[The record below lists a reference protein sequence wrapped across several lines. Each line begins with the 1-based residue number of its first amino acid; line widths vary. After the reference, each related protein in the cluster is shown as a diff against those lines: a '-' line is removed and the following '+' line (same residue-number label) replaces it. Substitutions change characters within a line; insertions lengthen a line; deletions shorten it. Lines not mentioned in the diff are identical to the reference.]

1 MASTPITPVLD
12 TQVNQTLKDIYNF
25 LNKQSNQSRSD
36 SNNLQSGIDN
46 LTDRIDRDNK
56 LSRSEVSS
64 NNKAVIKALTG
75 IANSQNKES
84 VRSSQS
90 DARDRATNQIFNNKI
105 NKNVDGFKN
114 TLLRTLG
121 DLKDFLKT
129 QILACLEKSLRS
141 FTDLAKTMRKANM
154 TRAQKAQAQL
164 MADSAIGDVS
174 SKFDGLNVSKDEING
189 FMEELIA
196 SSKDLNAMSAD
207 QRANYIALRKRG
219 LDDEAAFNK
228 AMTST
233 SDQIKGTVLAM
244 GDPAIA
250 ASLKKAQSNITNSM
264 AGAVGGTG
272 KAMDQMTENIR
283 GIESELGNALSP
295 ESAAKLSTVMF
306 KLQNGLIAEMTD
318 EEKTLASITNGATDA
333 KSVAEA
339 LKSADLTTLARLGKV
354 SEDFANIANYQNS
367 GTPLG
372 KTVRSDAEN
381 REANS
386 QNTTNGKLSQFGDK
400 FTSGL
405 DLATGGMF
413 SKTANILDEY
423 LGDSADINAVVK
435 NGFKLVLSA
444 LKSISMN
451 TSGMGKLLM
460 GLGGAAAVIA
470 IVANWDK
477 IKPKLAPL
485 LNAVKDIAK
494 DIIANLPSFIT
505 DVITGVKSVFSD
517 IFKGGLFGSGGGSS
531 ALSGAKSLVS
541 DTASSLSE
549 SMSGVDISQSAKEL
563 GSSIGSLFS
572 SIMDWIKQAL
582 PGLGK
587 ILHDI
592 IGCINNAVN
601 AVAPALS
608 DICDVLHAAVDGIVA
623 LGISIVDCVREL
635 GISIVDCV
643 RELGVSLIEG
653 TRDVLLSI
661 APAINSIAHAIEVLC
676 EALAPVV
683 PTIVE
688 TLKFATETILPPLV
702 NNLIPKILDL
712 FGKVVQN
719 ILPPLLEII
728 KKAVDIIL
736 PPMMEVITM
745 IAETILP
752 PLGEALSVIV
762 GLVDR
767 IVNLVLDIL
776 EPPLKAIS
784 EAISAIVGVVTSL
797 ANFVNDIVNVAHGLF
812 NFFASKIPDLIGGI
826 AGLFNWLKDGL
837 GPVIKAGFSVISD
850 LFKWVW
856 SKIKEGITTFI
867 AAPIVTALN
876 ALDVVIKGIQYI
888 LMEKF
893 DFFGEN
899 DDTAAARDAFEQA
912 KNALLG
918 KEDNSPEAK
927 RYEEAKKAFEAAL
940 DNKSIT
946 SDQLESLADTYKQAS
961 KDFQSEAGA
970 LITESQ
976 IESAIAGRNLDDSID
991 SFKKSITSDILLK
1004 GPQVDEA
1011 VKEEITQYLSG
1022 QKGNI
1027 AAESVLPPNTGDI
1040 LNNLGSNVK
1049 ESLNTLKSI
1058 LSTING
1064 ITPTNAY
1071 KDGGIVSRLQTAL
1084 VGEDGPEA
1092 ILPLSKPGKV
1102 ASILYKL
1109 RKKFSKN
1116 LSKDGQDDL
1125 DGTIAG
1131 NAIAYARDQL
1141 GKPYSVNP
1149 DGFVC
1154 NTLVQ
1159 SAFKSA
1165 GLKKF
1170 PSGRVRDH
1178 WNRSDLVKVAI
1189 SDAEAGMIGFSNK
1202 SDTTGFP
1209 QHMGIITSKDKWIN
1223 ASGSAVNGNYDRK
1236 SFRATPDSKGVIES
1250 KMVLGKKWGMVS
1262 AGYYPGMFDAT
1273 KLKYTSTYE
1282 GDSPS
1287 GPQDESS
1294 SSDTKEN
1301 PIDTAINKLQGAFDL
1316 KPFDSFAD
1324 LLLNQMSSGKEV
1336 TVGDV
1341 EAARRSYQ
1349 ENLDSAINRINNAEL
1364 ENLKKL
1370 SSDAISSVTS
1380 TLSGEELYSLNE
1392 KLKSVANLSGSPD
1405 DDKRSLYYIVADAVR
1420 YLRDISSRLKTR
1432 SNTPI
1437 KPPRAP
1443 AS

>member
-1 MASTPITPVLD
+1 MASTPINTSIAPAPVLD
-12 TQVNQTLKDIYNF
+12 AQANQILKDIYSF
-25 LNKQSNQSRSD
+25 LNKQNGQNRSD
-36 SNNLQSGIDN
+36 SDNLQSGIDN

-56 LSRSEVSS
+56 LSRSEVKS
-64 NNKAVIKALTG
+64 NNKAVVKALTG

-84 VRSSQS
+84 ARSSQS
-90 DARDRATNQIFNNKI
+90 NARDRATNQIFNNKI

-114 TLLRTLG
+114 TLLKTLG

-141 FTDLAKTMRKANM
+141 FTDLAKTMRKANL
-154 TRAQKAQAQL
+154 TRAQKAQIQL
-164 MADSAIGDVS
+164 MADSAISDVS
-174 SKFDGLNVSKDEING
+174 SKFDGLNVSKDEINS
-189 FMEELIA
+189 FMEDLLA

-264 AGAVGGTG
+264 ASVAGGSG
-272 KAMDQMTENIR
+272 KAMDQMTEIVR
-283 GIESELGNALSP
+283 GLESELGNALDA
-295 ESAAKLSTVMF
+295 ESISKLATVQF
-306 KLQNGLIAEMTD
+306 KLRNGLIKEMTD
-318 EEKTLASITNGATDA
+318 EEKMLVNITGHATDA
-333 KSVAEA
+333 KSAAES
-339 LKSADLTTLARLGKV
+339 LKGTDLVTLARNNLV
-354 SEDFANIANYQNS
+354 SENFANIANYQNS

-372 KTVRSDAEN
+372 KTVRSDADN

-386 QNTTNGKLSQFGDK
+386 QNTTNGKLSQWGDK

-435 NGFKLVLSA
+435 NGFKLVLTA
-444 LKSISMN
+444 LRSISMN

-485 LNAVKDIAK
+485 LNAVKDVAK

-505 DVITGVKSVFSD
+505 DAIAGIKSVFSD
-517 IFKGGLFGSGGGSS
+517 IFKGGLFGGSGGSV
-531 ALSGAKSLVS
+531 LSGAKSLVS
-541 DTASSLSE
+541 DTTSSLSG
-549 SMSGVDISQSAKEL
+549 SMSGVDISQNVKEL
-563 GSSIGSLFS
+563 GLSIGSLFGS
-572 SIMDWIKQAL
+572 VMDWIKQAL
-582 PGLGK
+582 PGLGR

-592 IGCINNAVN
+592 IGCINNAIN

-608 DICDVLHAAVDGIVA
+608 DICDVLRAAVDGIIA

-661 APAINSIAHAIEVLC
+661 APAINDISTSIRVLS
-676 EALAPVV
+676 EALAPVI

-688 TLKFATETILPPLV
+688 TIKFAAETVLPPLV
-702 NNLIPKILDL
+702 NKLIPDLLKYFKTVLPPIIDLVKEAVKI
-712 FGKVVQN
+712 
-719 ILPPLLEII
+719 ILPPLMEILN
-728 KKAVDIIL
+728 KVAD
-736 PPMMEVITM
+736 
-745 IAETILP
+745 TILP
-752 PLGEALSVIV
+752 PISKALSVVV

-784 EAISAIVGVVTSL
+784 EAISSIIGVITSI
-797 ANFVNDIVNVAHGLF
+797 ANFVRDVVNVAHGLF
-812 NFFASKIPDLIGGI
+812 NFFVSKIPDLIGWISGI
-826 AGLFNWLKDGL
+826 FNWATND
-837 GPVIKAGFSVISD
+837 IF
-850 LFKWVW
+850 
-856 SKIKEGITTFI
+856 
-867 AAPIVTALN
+867 PIVKSGFNVLYN
-876 ALDVVIKGIQYI
+876 VVNTFYKGIQSIITTAVWPIKKEIDAVDFGIKLVRLAI
-888 LMEKF
+888 LNFASRFVDNWEERVRAKQELEEAQAILEGHDATEETEKLRKNWQDAIAANYGGKGADSSEAVQAF
-893 DFFGEN
+893 NEYMNSLKKDGSIRERKN
-899 DDTAAARDAFEQA
+899 EETEKAAAEL
-912 KNALLG
+912 KNATDEFIKNINKAVSNG
-918 KEDNSPEAK
+918 GP
-927 RYEEAKKAFEAAL
+927 KKDEAAV
-940 DNKSIT
+940 
-946 SDQLESLADTYKQAS
+946 E
-961 KDFQSEAGA
+961 E
-970 LITESQ
+970 
-976 IESAIAGRNLDDSID
+976 
-991 SFKKSITSDILLK
+991 
-1004 GPQVDEA
+1004 
-1011 VKEEITQYLSG
+1011 VKQYLSG

-1027 AAESVLPPNTGDI
+1027 AAENVLPPNTGNI
-1040 LNNLGSNVK
+1040 LSDLRSSVK
-1049 ESLNTLKSI
+1049 ESLDTLKSI
-1058 LSTING
+1058 LSVISR
-1064 ITPTNAY
+1064 ITPTTAY
-1071 KDGGIVSRLQTAL
+1071 KNGGIVSRLQTAL
-1084 VGEDGPEA
+1084 IGEDGPEA
-1092 ILPLSKPGKV
+1092 ILPLSKPGRV
-1102 ASILYKL
+1102 ASILHKL
-1109 RKKFSKN
+1109 KSKFSNN
-1116 LSKDGQDDL
+1116 LSKDGQSDL

-1131 NAIAYARDQL
+1131 NAIAYARDQI
-1141 GKPYSVNP
+1141 GKPYSVYP

-1170 PSGRVRDH
+1170 PSGTVSTH
-1178 WNRSDLVKVAI
+1178 WNSSKLYRVNL
-1189 SDAEAGMIGFSNK
+1189 SDALPGMIGFSNK
-1202 SDTTGFP
+1202 SDETGFP

-1223 ASGSAVNGNYDRK
+1223 ASGSAVNGNYSKK
-1236 SFRATPDSKGVIES
+1236 SFKATPGSKGVIES

-1287 GPQDESS
+1287 GPQGESS

-1301 PIDTAINKLQGAFDL
+1301 PVDAAIHKLQEAFDL

-1324 LLLNQMSSGKEV
+1324 LLLNQFSSGKEV
-1336 TVGDV
+1336 TAGDI
-1341 EAARRSYQ
+1341 EAAERSYS

-1380 TLSGEELYSLNE
+1380 TLSGEELYVLNE
-1392 KLKSVANLSGSPD
+1392 KLKSVAKLSGSPD

-1432 SNTPI
+1432 SNAPI
-1437 KPPRAP
+1437 KPPRSP
-1443 AS
+1443 VS